1 MMRAKAAAAFVSGI
15 LAVSLAGCSSGTA
28 DNNNS
33 SATQADSAEE
43 QQATASAP
51 QQDASEPSEPH
62 VKESGWSYSDSG
74 YIRFCAIVS
83 NPDPVNCYVGMPLN
97 VTARSENGTVLA
109 NSTFYAAWVAP
120 NDVMPVGGILSDL
133 QEKPYE
139 VTVDFSFKDGS
150 KPGNDYTLAD
160 LPVSGVTDT
169 GKKVTGEFTN
179 GTGCD
184 FDRGVSVFAVFRSG
198 GEIVGYSQSIDY
210 SNPCPD
216 GKKSAFEISY
226 AFDGIPEHDAVD
238 VYAIPNLISP
248 WPAARARAA

>member
-1 MMRAKAAAAFVSGI
+1 MMRAKAAAALVSGV

-28 DNNNS
+28 DNDNS

-51 QQDASEPSEPH
+51 QQDESEPSEPH

-97 VTARSENGTVLA
+97 VTARSEDGTVLA

-184 FDRGVSVFAVFRSG
+184 FDRGVSVFAVFRRG

-216 GKKSAFEISY
+216 GKTSAFEISY
-226 AFDGIPEHDAVD
+226 AFDGIPEHDSVD
-238 VYAIPNLISP
+238 VYAIPNLI
-248 WPAARARAA
+248 